1 MKAKNLNNNK
11 IELMKFNHTLKK
23 DLMENNFNY
32 FKKRTLLVRDNV
44 AYLWD
49 LKNKFLDKAHKLQLE
64 KIDYIRNSSPKNKK

>member
-1 MKAKNLNNNK
+1 MSKTKIDTNK
-11 IELMKFNHTLKK
+11 LELMKFNHTLKK
-23 DLMENNFNY
+23 DLMQNNFDY

-64 KIDYIRNSSPKNKK
+64 KIDYAKNHVKPKK